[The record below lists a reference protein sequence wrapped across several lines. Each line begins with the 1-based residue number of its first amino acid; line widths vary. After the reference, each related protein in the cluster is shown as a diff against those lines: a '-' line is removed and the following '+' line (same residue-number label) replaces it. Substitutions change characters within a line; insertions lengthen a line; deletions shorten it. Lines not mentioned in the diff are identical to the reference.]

1 MSMIQKIKTSFFY
14 RMILVLSCILMIPLS
29 ISVYVTYS
37 IFHQAQGETYI
48 EGNKDLLFQAGK
60 RMDLFF
66 EMKGQVDSMVENS
79 SVLSNVLNVYE
90 ADKQLFLKK
99 LTALTR
105 IYNSDSDIHTIM
117 VYYPLTKVLYMAD
130 GANYKMYEDAED
142 IEQMKWYQDLMQ
154 TGNVSIEPL
163 HYLDDFGDTY
173 QLDRET
179 PVVTR
184 NSVLRSTLSSNPYAV
199 ISVNYKLDPLLKI
212 CNEIKSDETENIGF
226 LDSKGA
232 LFCSTSDTDILGED
246 IKKLI
251 YGKENASGKMI
262 YKSGREAE
270 QMLIYSKSEKTGYL
284 LYKILPNEVVYRQAN
299 QTRQLNITIMAG
311 IILIVIIC
319 VSLLGR
325 QVLRPVKNLQ
335 NAMLKAA
342 SGDLKAYDKYSYKH
356 QDEFASMSGIYNY
369 MLKQINTLIVE
380 RYELQLAHRAT
391 TLKALQAQI
400 NPHFLTNTPQYIASD
415 ALEKGDIKEYQNI
428 CRLAKMMRYA
438 VIEAGSYQVRLKDE
452 FMNGEDYLSLQKLR
466 FGERLEYRIELPKE
480 LEDFAVP
487 KLFLQPIIENAV
499 THGLEPRRQQGTV
512 KVWAEYQ
519 DDKLNIYVKDNGVG
533 MDAAALK
540 ALREEI
546 ETYQIDTKED
556 KIGLG
561 NIFSRIKMLMGE
573 ESRLEVFSG
582 QDGTLVA
589 ARFKSRII
597 EGGQQ
602 DGENI

>member
-1 MSMIQKIKTSFFY
+1 MSIISNIKKSFFY
-14 RMILVLSCILMIPLS
+14 RMILVLSCILFIPLS
-29 ISVYVTYS
+29 MSVYITYS
-37 IFHQAQGETYI
+37 NFHQAQGETYI

-60 RMDLFF
+60 RMDNFF
-66 EMKGQVDSMVENS
+66 EMKGQVDQMVENS
-79 SVLSNVLNVYE
+79 NVLSNVLNVYE

-99 LTALTR
+99 ITALTR

-117 VYYPLTKVLYMAD
+117 VYYPLTKVLYVAD
-130 GANYKMYEDAED
+130 GANYKMYEEAED
-142 IEQMKWYQDLMQ
+142 IEQMKWYQNLMQ
-154 TGNVSIEPL
+154 TSNAMIEPM
-163 HYLDDFGDTY
+163 HYLDHFSDTY
-173 QLDRET
+173 LLDRKT

-184 NSVLRSTLSSNPYAV
+184 NSALRSTLTSNPYAV
-199 ISVNYKLDPLLKI
+199 ISVNYKLKPLLEI
-212 CNEIKSDETENIGF
+212 CSQIKSDETENIGF
-226 LDSKGA
+226 LDREGR
-232 LFCSTSDTDILGED
+232 LFCSTSDKEILEED
-246 IKKLI
+246 VKSAIYNKKST
-251 YGKENASGKMI
+251 SGKMV
-262 YKSGREAE
+262 YKSSGQEK
-270 QMLIYSKSEKTGYL
+270 QMLIYSKSDKTGYI

-299 QTRQLNITIMAG
+299 QTRSLNITIMAG
-311 IILIVIIC
+311 TILIVIIC
-319 VSLLGR
+319 VLLLGR
-325 QVLRPVKNLQ
+325 QVLKPVKSLQ

-342 SGDLKAYDKYSYKH
+342 SGDLKAYDDYSYKY

-400 NPHFLTNTPQYIASD
+400 NPHFLNNTLQYIASD

-438 VIEAGSYQVRLKDE
+438 VIEVGSYKVCLKDE

-466 FGERLEYRIELPKE
+466 FGERLEYDMDLPKE

-499 THGLEPRRQQGTV
+499 THGLEPKKQQGRV

-519 DDKLNIYVKDNGVG
+519 DEKLNIYVKDNGIG
-533 MDAAALK
+533 MEPAALD
-540 ALREEI
+540 ALREEV

-561 NIFSRIKMLMGE
+561 NIFGRIKMLMGE
-573 ESRLEVFSG
+573 ESKLEIFSDEG
-582 QDGTLVA
+582 GTLVA
-589 ARFKSRII
+589 ARFRSRKI
-597 EGGQQ
+597 GG
-602 DGENI
+602 D